1 MVQWQFIEFFSFI
14 IQMFFYRQP
23 FSSIKNR
30 IQYSQSKVEL
40 EHIGQRPETSTVK
53 NIGKLLIANR
63 GEIACRI
70 IRTARRLGV
79 ETVAVYSDADRH
91 SMHVAMAD
99 EAYHIGPSPA
109 ANSYLVK
116 DKLLNIAQQSRSDAI
131 HPGYGFLSENFEF
144 SQLCTDNN
152 IIFVGPTSDAIK
164 SMGIKSLSKSIMINA
179 DVPVIPGFHDDQQQN
194 SERLLE
200 HAKQIGFPV
209 MIKAVRGGGGK
220 GMRIALTEQEFLN
233 QLDSAR
239 REAMKSF
246 GDDIVLLERFVQRPR
261 HVEVQI
267 FGDKYGNCVYLFER
281 DCSSQRRHQKVI
293 EEAPAPHITEEIR
306 EKLGTSAVKAAKAVD
321 YHGAGTV
328 EFIFDNRDQK
338 FYFMEMNTRL
348 QVEHPVTEMITG
360 LDLVEWQLRIAGG
373 EPLPKQQTDF
383 INGPI
388 GHSFEARIY
397 AEDPE
402 SNFAP
407 CTGFIESLSLPKSF
421 MPHEIRIETAVRQGD
436 EVSVFYDP
444 MIAKLVVWAPDRSTA
459 LRKLCQALREYHLT
473 GMKTNIDYLL
483 RLAMHP
489 KFQSGDVYTD
499 FIAEHQQDLC
509 RPAIQDENYRHLIQ
523 SVAAIAFVYR
533 QKSRHQQSYRHR
545 NNDWTSPFNSIEGPW
560 MNGSIDSYSSI
571 HDIQLNSIQGF
582 VDDDNSKNSKLC
594 IQCRGHNRY
603 QIDIF
608 DDGGGGDNKKPLQ
621 TLAIEAEFLN
631 DETKNPVSIITIDDD
646 GHRKKFDISLHGDR
660 SVSIYDHNF
669 GTFTFELRLPDFI
682 QQQQQ
687 SSDSSTTIFDG
698 KNITSPMPA
707 VIEKIAHKPGD
718 TIRNGDIIAIL
729 TAMKMEHVI
738 TAKFDENQTERVV
751 EQVFFK
757 PGDSVSKNAVILR
770 LNSIESI

>member
-1 MVQWQFIEFFSFI
+1 MNEDHYGDS
-14 IQMFFYRQP
+14 
-23 FSSIKNR
+23 
-30 IQYSQSKVEL
+30 
-40 EHIGQRPETSTVK
+40 HRPAISTVK
-53 NIGKLLIANR
+53 NIQKLLIANR

-79 ETVAVYSDADRH
+79 ETVAVYSDADRR
-91 SMHVAMAD
+91 SMHVSMAD

-116 DKLLNIAQQSRSDAI
+116 EKLINIAQRSNSDAI

-144 SQLCTDNN
+144 SQLCSENN
-152 IIFVGPTSDAIK
+152 LIFVGPTADSIK
-164 SMGIKSLSKSIMINA
+164 SMGIKSLSKSIMIDA
-179 DVPVIPGFHDDQQQN
+179 DVPVIPGFHNDQQQR
-194 SERLLE
+194 SEDLLE
-200 HAKQIGFPV
+200 NAKQIGFPV

-220 GMRIALTEQEFLN
+220 GMRIARNEQEFLQ

-267 FGDKYGNCVYLFER
+267 FGDKHGNCIHLFER

-293 EEAPAPHITEEIR
+293 EEAPAPHITGEIR
-306 EKLGTSAVKAAKAVD
+306 EKLGEAAVKAAKAVD

-328 EFIFDNRDQK
+328 EFIYDSRDEQ

-373 EPLPKQQTDF
+373 EPLPKKQKDF

-407 CTGFIESLSLPKSF
+407 CTGLVESLSLPKSF
-421 MPHEIRIETAVRQGD
+421 QPHEIRIETAVRQGD
-436 EVSVFYDP
+436 EVSVYYDP
-444 MIAKLVVWAPDRSTA
+444 MIAKLVVWAPDRPTA
-459 LRKLCQALREYHLT
+459 LRKLCQALREYHLA

-509 RPAIQDENYRHLIQ
+509 RPLIQDQYYRRLIQ
-523 SVAAIAFVYR
+523 SVAVIGFLYGQKYNQQQLYR
-533 QKSRHQQSYRHR
+533 QR
-545 NNDWTSPFNSIEGPW
+545 NSDWTSPFNHIEGPW
-560 MNGSIDSYSSI
+560 INGSNESFSSI
-571 HDIQLNSIQGF
+571 HEIHLNSKQGQDNN
-582 VDDDNSKNSKLC
+582 DDKMNTKLS
-594 IQCRGHNRY
+594 IQCRGHQRY
-603 QIDIF
+603 QLDF
-608 DDGGGGDNKKPLQ
+608 LDDNHKTK
-621 TLAIEAEFLN
+621 TSINIEAEFS
-631 DETKNPVSIITIDDD
+631 KNQLSIITIDGD
-646 GHRKKFDISLHGDR
+646 GNECRKTFDISLHGRR
-660 SVSIYDHNF
+660 SISVYDHNF
-669 GTFTFELRLPDFI
+669 GTFTFELELPEFLQSKSDNSTE
-682 QQQQQ
+682 
-687 SSDSSTTIFDG
+687 SSDSLIFDG
-698 KNITSPMPA
+698 ENFKSPMTA
-707 VIEKIAHKPGD
+707 VVEKVPFKSGD
-718 TIRNGDIIAIL
+718 KIRDGDIIAIL
-729 TAMKMEHVI
+729 TAMKMEHIVQ
-738 TAKFDENQTERVV
+738 AKFDPNESEREV
-751 EQVFFK
+751 EQVFCK
-757 PGDSVSKNAVILR
+757 SGDSVQKNSIILR
-770 LNSIESI
+770 LKPSTKTTNKNEKSN